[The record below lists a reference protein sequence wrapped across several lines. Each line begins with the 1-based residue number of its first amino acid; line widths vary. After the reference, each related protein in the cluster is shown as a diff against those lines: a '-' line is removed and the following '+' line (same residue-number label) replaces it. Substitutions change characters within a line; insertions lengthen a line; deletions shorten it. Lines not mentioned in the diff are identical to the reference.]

1 MRNTSLCQIAVL
13 STSSLQW
20 FPCRVSCDPVTP
32 PYLGLFVPD
41 TMTNHDR
48 IKAALFLFF
57 LSGFY
62 CCFFDLVSIVLGGR
76 KKAPVLITHIYT
88 PCHTHTVVKTT
99 QSEAHPPTCSF
110 IQAFLTMRLRRLLM
124 KPNTLLLHQ
133 TEMSHFY
140 IYVYI
145 QYRYCIYQGVT

>member
-20 FPCRVSCDPVTP
+20 FPCRVLRDPVTP

-48 IKAALFLFF
+48 IKAAFFLFL
-57 LSGFY
+57 SD
-62 CCFFDLVSIVLGGR
+62 CFFDLVSIVLGGE
-76 KKAPVLITHIYT
+76 KKAPLLITHICT
-88 PCHTHTVVKTT
+88 PYHTHTVVKTT
-99 QSEAHPPTCSF
+99 QSEARPPTCSF
-110 IQAFLTMRLRRLLM
+110 IQAFLTMRLRLLLM